1 MEGPN
6 LQQAI
11 SGIAKV
17 SEIARRDM
25 FEPEAMR
32 GNDNTLWQT
41 MGSCIRALSRRFII
55 SDHPIEF
62 FEAEIHDAWYLF
74 ARASAS
80 IDADHP
86 AQDRLVRLVL
96 WARELGVLQRTAKS
110 GESQNAIT
118 SHGRIWSDLPFFVLD
133 VQDAWK
139 RTMSPTS
146 PAVHRYNLAA
156 GIARLASLKICNDA
170 FAECG
175 LEVMKDALET
185 PQELSSSACLLLF
198 QLVHVWLRYAGD
210 QLLLLS
216 LARLP
221 VYGGWKFEAD
231 GQSIGPLARAAG
243 VDEGGFSKARF
254 IFWKERLVLL
264 RMEPADEIEIISQC
278 AGIITFIWETYFRP
292 SH

>member
-1 MEGPN
+1 MDGPN
-6 LQQAI
+6 FQQAI
-11 SGIAKV
+11 SGNSKL

-41 MGSCIRALSRRFII
+41 MGSCIRALSRRFVI

-62 FEAEIHDAWYLF
+62 FEAEIHDTWYLF
-74 ARASAS
+74 ARASSS

-96 WARELGVLQRTAKS
+96 WARELGILQRTAKS
-110 GESQNAIT
+110 GESQNAVT
-118 SHGRIWSDLPFFVLD
+118 SHGRIWSDLPFFVPD

-139 RTMSPTS
+139 RTMSPAS
-146 PAVHRYNLAA
+146 PALYRSNLAA
-156 GIARLASLKICNDA
+156 GIARLASLGVCNDA

-185 PQELSSSACLLLF
+185 PQELLSSAGLHLF
-198 QLVHVWLRYAGD
+198 QLVHIWLRYAGD

-216 LARLP
+216 LERLP
-221 VYGGWKFEAD
+221 VNGGWTSEASAH
-231 GQSIGPLARAAG
+231 SIGPLARDAA
-243 VDEGGFSKARF
+243 VVEGGFSKARF
-254 IFWKERLVLL
+254 IFWKERLVVL
-264 RMEPADEIEIISQC
+264 RMEPVDEIEIISQC
-278 AGIITFIWETYFRP
+278 ASMITFLWETYFGP
-292 SH
+292 SQ